1 MGEEALVIR
10 RIRIWLGVAIA
21 ALLVA
26 PAVSA
31 VPITLSYSGFIDQL
45 NDPGGLL
52 DPAVTLGA
60 AFTAELTLD
69 PDFVVPIGADANST
83 YYASGLFPPQPL
95 ISVSVSIGGTQLV
108 SEWEGLGIG
117 NNSGISP
124 LSSSI
129 DFWAPGYQL
138 PFNGPAGTVFIGV
151 SFLDSSGL
159 TLDDASFF
167 VPSDT
172 DFTGWDSVRLL
183 MTEPGALC
191 AVDPD
196 CSLAAG
202 TISAVGIPEPTTALL
217 LGLGLVGLSV
227 RRRRLAPDKQKP
239 VHR

>member
-1 MGEEALVIR
+1 MLRCVR
-10 RIRIWLGVAIA
+10 LWLGVAAA

-26 PAVSA
+26 PPVSA
-31 VPITLSYSGFIDQL
+31 APITLSYSGFIDQL

-60 AFTAELTLD
+60 EFTAELTLD
-69 PDFVVPIGADANST
+69 PDLVVAIAADPNST

-95 ISVSVSIGGTQLV
+95 ISVLVSIGGIQLV
-108 SEWEGLGIG
+108 SDWDGLGIG

-124 LSSSI
+124 LASSI

-138 PFNGPAGTVFIGV
+138 PFEGPAGTIFMGI
-151 SFLDSSGL
+151 SYLDSSGL
-159 TLDDASFF
+159 KIDDASFF

-172 DFTGWDSVRLL
+172 DLAGWDSVRLM

-191 AVDPD
+191 GVDPD

-202 TISAVGIPEPTTALL
+202 TISAVGIPEPATALL
-217 LGLGLVGLSV
+217 LGFGLVGLGARRSSIHV
-227 RRRRLAPDKQKP
+227 RRR
-239 VHR
+239 V